1 MSSYRFQFTAA
12 LSVTVRERLTI
23 CSRSLLPCLTAGDLH
38 SAHDGS
44 GGAAVALGDLHPDS
58 RPACRT
64 CCALLLAKGTAHLIV
79 ICLVF
84 PIPDVRRGEK
94 NTLNFFNLLFVP

>member
-64 CCALLLAKGTAHLIV
+64 CCALLLAKGTAHLMSH
-79 ICLVF
+79 LFSVF

-94 NTLNFFNLLFVP
+94 KHSKLL